1 MNDNITYKCI
11 NCFKIRNGK
20 DDEGLI
26 VENNSLWALDSIDLI
41 NDEVRMLNINYWIII
56 DTETLKNNFEL
67 YVKEELNC

>member
-11 NCFKIRNGK
+11 NRFKIRNEK
-20 DDEGLI
+20 DNEGLI

>member
-20 DDEGLI
+20 DDEGLT
-26 VENNSLWALDSIDLI
+26 VENDSLWVLDSINLEK
-41 NDEVRMLNINYWIII
+41 DEVRMLNINYWIII

>member
-20 DDEGLI
+20 DDECLI

>member
-20 DDEGLI
+20 DNEGLI